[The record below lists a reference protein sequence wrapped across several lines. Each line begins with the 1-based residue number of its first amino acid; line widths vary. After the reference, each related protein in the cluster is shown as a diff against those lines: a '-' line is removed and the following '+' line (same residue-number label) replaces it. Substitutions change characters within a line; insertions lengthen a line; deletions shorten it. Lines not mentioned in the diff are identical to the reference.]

1 MTYSFLGVSGDT
13 GYSTGAHI
21 HIELVE
27 KKQYPNN
34 AYYSQNIQNYFL
46 NYIGAP
52 SIENYT
58 NNADVWNKNMN
69 FYSNTYSQNYIN
81 TQNLWRLK

>member
-1 MTYSFLGVSGDT
+1 MVLGELYIIQQVVGRNIDRGAKLFLKLHRCT
-13 GYSTGAHI
+13 I
-21 HIELVE
+21 
-27 KKQYPNN
+27 
-34 AYYSQNIQNYFL
+34 
-46 NYIGAP
+46 
-52 SIENYT
+52 NYT